1 MCVTSIAHYS
11 SKLTGVVM
19 PIFSLKKSAIALT
32 ALVLGSCAH
41 TGIDPPRTACSLKE
55 LPTRD
60 RLVQVPFEVVDGR
73 VYVSAKVYGKGLSGS
88 R

>member
-1 MCVTSIAHYS
+1 
-11 SKLTGVVM
+11 M

-60 RLVQVPFEVVDGR
+60 RLVQVPVEVVDGR